1 MTIDATYGAIN
12 VLLVEDNP
20 ADIRLLEEALKS
32 SNIRY
37 RFNVAM
43 DGEQAMS
50 YLRRPPAESG
60 LPVPDLIILD
70 LNLPRKDGR
79 EVLSEVKQDERL
91 KHIPVVVLTTS
102 ESSDDIVR
110 CYRDHANCYLTKP
123 LNLDKF
129 DELVRLIEMFWFITV
144 KLPKRNN

>member
-32 SNIRY
+32 SKIRY

-43 DGEQAMS
+43 DGEQAMN
-50 YLRRPPAESG
+50 YLRRPSAESG

-129 DELVRLIEMFWFITV
+129 DELVRLIEMFWFITA
-144 KLPKRNN
+144 KLPKRG

>member
-43 DGEQAMS
+43 DGEQAMN
-50 YLRRPPAESG
+50 YLRRPAAESG
-60 LPVPDLIILD
+60 QPVPDLIILD

-102 ESSDDIVR
+102 ESSDDIIR

-129 DELVRLIEMFWFITV
+129 DELVRLIEMFWFITA
-144 KLPKRNN
+144 KLPKRG